1 MICVV
6 FNCGRVIAALKEM
19 KNVACATCP
28 AGHFVK
34 RLLKNSKEKKFLLK
48 FMHKGRFVDSL
59 TPCSPFLM
67 KPEHITLS
75 LHFCLVVVNGREAEI
90 FLSFYRYGLP

>member
-19 KNVACATCP
+19 KNVECATCP

-34 RLLKNSKEKKFLLK
+34 TLLKNSKEKKFLLK

-67 KPEHITLS
+67 KPLK
-75 LHFCLVVVNGREAEI
+75 FLVVVNGREAEI